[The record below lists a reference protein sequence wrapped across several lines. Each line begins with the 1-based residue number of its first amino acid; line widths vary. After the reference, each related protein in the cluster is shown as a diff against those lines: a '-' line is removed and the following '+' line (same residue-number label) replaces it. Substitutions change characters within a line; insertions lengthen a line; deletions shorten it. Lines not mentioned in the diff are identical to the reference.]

1 MSKRGG
7 KREGAGRKK
16 QGIIRKVSVNM
27 PQEFWDFADS
37 FETFTD
43 CIKELWKLKDENS
56 NRNQMVD
63 NGYLNQGDEF
73 SNQYKPKEIGNQI
86 QIDEVGNQNL
96 TTESLTDAEKR
107 KVTKESKFI
116 FDDIGFHHSKP
127 TVFVIGRFE
136 QIGSKLAPYLY
147 EKLLTRK
154 FEEKHLA
161 AIHESWTQYRT
172 SQQKLEEFRRQQ
184 DHERQERLNKRK

>member
-96 TTESLTDAEKR
+96 TTESLT
-107 KVTKESKFI
+107 
-116 FDDIGFHHSKP
+116 
-127 TVFVIGRFE
+127 
-136 QIGSKLAPYLY
+136 
-147 EKLLTRK
+147 
-154 FEEKHLA
+154 
-161 AIHESWTQYRT
+161 
-172 SQQKLEEFRRQQ
+172 
-184 DHERQERLNKRK
+184 